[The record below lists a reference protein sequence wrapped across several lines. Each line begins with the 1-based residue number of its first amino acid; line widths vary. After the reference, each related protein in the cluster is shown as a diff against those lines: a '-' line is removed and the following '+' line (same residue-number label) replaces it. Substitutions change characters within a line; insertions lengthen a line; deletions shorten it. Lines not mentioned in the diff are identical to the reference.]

1 MANKVAVKKRSK
13 SKITDGVVYINA
25 SFNNTLIT
33 ITDTQGN
40 TLTWATAGGCGFK
53 GSRKGT
59 AFAGQDAAA
68 NAAAKAKDA
77 YGLISVRVVVSGPGQ
92 GRESAVRALI
102 GLGLKIT
109 QITDVTPIPHNGCRK
124 KKKRRM

>member
-1 MANKVAVKKRSK
+1 MAKAPVKKRSK
-13 SKITDGVVYINA
+13 SKVTDGVVYINT
-25 SFNNTLIT
+25 SFNNTIIT

-40 TLTWATAGGCGFK
+40 TLCWATAGNCGFK

-68 NAAAKAKDA
+68 NAGNKAKETF
-77 YGLISVRVVVSGPGQ
+77 GLSNISVIVSGPGQ
-92 GRESAVRALI
+92 GRESAIRALI
-102 GLGLKIT
+102 AIGYKINK
-109 QITDVTPIPHNGCRK
+109 ITDVTPIPHNGCRK

>member
-1 MANKVAVKKRSK
+1 MAKVAVKKRAK
-13 SKITDGVVYINA
+13 SKITDGVVYVNS
-25 SFNNTLIT
+25 SFNNTIIT
-33 ITDTQGN
+33 ITDAQGN
-40 TLTWATAGGCGFK
+40 TLCWATAGNCGFK

-68 NAAAKAKDA
+68 NAGAKAKDV
-77 YGLISVRVVVSGPGQ
+77 YGLINVKVIVSGPGQ

-102 GLGLKIT
+102 GLGYKIT

-124 KKKRRM
+124 RKKRRI

>member
-1 MANKVAVKKRSK
+1 MVKVAVKKRSK
-13 SKITDGVVYINA
+13 SKITDGVVYVIA
-25 SFNNTLIT
+25 SFNNTIIT

-40 TLTWATAGGCGFK
+40 TITWATAGGCGFK

-59 AFAGQDAAA
+59 AFAAQDAAHK
-68 NAAAKAKDA
+68 AASNAKDV

-102 GLGLKIT
+102 ALGIKIT
-109 QITDVTPIPHNGCRK
+109 HITDVTPIPHNGCRK

>member
-1 MANKVAVKKRSK
+1 MVKVAVKKRSK
-13 SKITDGVVYINA
+13 SKITDGVVYVIA
-25 SFNNTLIT
+25 SFNNTIIT

-40 TLTWATAGGCGFK
+40 TITWATAGGCGFK
-53 GSRKGT
+53 GS
-59 AFAGQDAAA
+59 FAAQDAAHK
-68 NAAAKAKDA
+68 AASNAKDV

-102 GLGLKIT
+102 ALGIKIT
-109 QITDVTPIPHNGCRK
+109 HITDVTPIPHNGCRK